1 VEWRIW
7 LRGLVVGGLM
17 LNNGFKVVTVDGE
30 DVHMTPLE
38 YKIHYLL
45 IRNPGR
51 VFSISGMA

>member
-1 VEWRIW
+1 
-7 LRGLVVGGLM
+7 M